1 MARVYFQLHG
11 DVDVSHGDF
20 TDLAAPFHT
29 LKLTSR
35 GGTGHEVTIFVDDP
49 VGLAEQLRKAADS
62 LDPPPVPNEGAV
74 SEEIINDIEEELL
87 TMGEAA

>member
-1 MARVYFQLHG
+1 MDAR
-11 DVDVSHGDF
+11 
-20 TDLAAPFHT
+20 LAAEGESLEEYYSVSLRGLTKYGNWAT
-29 LKLTSR
+29 LFPSNPK
-35 GGTGHEVTIFVDDP
+35 EFAQD
-49 VGLAEQLRKAADS
+49 LRKVADF